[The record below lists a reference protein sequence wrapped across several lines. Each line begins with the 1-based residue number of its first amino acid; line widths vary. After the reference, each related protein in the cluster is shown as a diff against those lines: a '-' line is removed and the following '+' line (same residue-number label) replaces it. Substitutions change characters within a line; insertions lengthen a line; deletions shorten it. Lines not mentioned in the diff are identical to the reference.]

1 MDSNSMF
8 EQFELDSELLAAIKN
23 VGYKKPTSIQ
33 KLVLPPAMA
42 GKDVLAS
49 APTGTGKTAAF
60 LLPVAQ
66 HLLDYPRTKPGFPR
80 VLILTPTRELA
91 IQIGED
97 SKQLT
102 ALTKIK
108 TGVITGGV
116 NYGSH
121 TDILTSTTDILVA
134 TPGRL
139 LEYIETEQF
148 DAREIEILILDEADR
163 MLDMGF
169 AETINRIIAEARW
182 RKQTMLFSAT
192 LEGAAV
198 NRFARELLT
207 EPVFLESNPSRKE
220 KAKIH
225 QWIHLADSREHKVDL
240 LLNILKQEDV
250 TRALVFA
257 NKRETVQYLSGKLY
271 GNELPCVWLEGK
283 MPQDKRN
290 TAIERLKNGQVRILV
305 ATDVAERGLDIDDI
319 SHVINFDMP
328 RKADIHL
335 HRIGRTGRA
344 GNKGTAISLVEAHD
358 MAVIGKIER
367 YMDERIQRR
376 VIEELRPKNK
386 EAKVA
391 MKKIKIKRT
400 TAQKKAKAKKQ
411 TKKSLKKAKK

>member
-1 MDSNSMF
+1 MF
-8 EQFELDSELLAAIKN
+8 EQFDLDSALLGGIN
-23 VGYKKPTSIQ
+23 NIGFKKPTSIQ
-33 KLVLPPAMA
+33 SLVLPEAMN
-42 GKDVLAS
+42 GKDILAS

-60 LLPVAQ
+60 LLPAAQ

-80 VLILTPTRELA
+80 VLVLSPTRELA
-91 IQIGED
+91 LQISEQCQ
-97 SKQLT
+97 KLT
-102 ALTKIK
+102 ELTKIK

-121 TDILTSTTDILVA
+121 KEILNSTTDMLIS

-139 LEYIETEQF
+139 LEYIENEQF

-169 AETINRIIAEARW
+169 QETIDRIIGEARW

-192 LEGAAV
+192 LEGSNV
-198 NRFARELLT
+198 VKFSKEILN

-225 QWIHLADSREHKVDL
+225 QWLHLADNKEHKFAL
-240 LLNILKQEDV
+240 LANLLKQEEIK
-250 TRALVFA
+250 RAVVFA
-257 NKRETVQYLSGKLY
+257 NKRETVQFLSGKLY
-271 GNELPCVWLEGK
+271 AEKLPCVWLEGK

-290 TAIERLKNGQVRILV
+290 AAVDKVRGGDINILV
-305 ATDVAERGLDIDDI
+305 ATDVAARGLDIDDI
-319 SHVINFDMP
+319 THVINFDMP
-328 RKADIHL
+328 RKADIYL

-367 YMDERIQRR
+367 YLDERLPRR

-391 MKKIKIKRT
+391 LKKNKVKKT

-411 TKKSLKKAKK
+411 AKRKKKS

>member
-1 MDSNSMF
+1 MF
-8 EQFELDSELLAAIKN
+8 DQFDLDSELLGAISKI
-23 VGYKKPTSIQ
+23 GYKKPTSIQ
-33 KLVLPPAMA
+33 QLVLPEAMA
-42 GKDVLAS
+42 GKDILAS

-60 LLPVAQ
+60 LLPIAQ

-91 IQIGED
+91 IQIGD
-97 SKQLT
+97 DCQQITS
-102 ALTKIK
+102 LTKIK

-121 TDILTSTTDILVA
+121 SDILTTNTDILVA

-148 DAREIEILILDEADR
+148 DAREIEILVLDEADR
-163 MLDMGF
+163 MLDLGF
-169 AETINRIIAEARW
+169 SEAINRIAAEARW

-192 LEGAAV
+192 LVSPGV
-198 NRFARELLT
+198 SKFAKEVLT
-207 EPVFLESNPSRKE
+207 EPVFLESTPSRQE

-225 QWIHLADSREHKVDL
+225 QWIHLADNKEHKVAML
-240 LLNILKQEDV
+240 FHLLKQEDV
-250 TRALVFA
+250 TRAVVFA

-271 GNELPCVWLEGK
+271 AEELPCAWLEGK
-283 MPQDKRN
+283 MLQDKRN
-290 TAIERLKNGQVRILV
+290 QAVERLKTSHVAILV
-305 ATDVAERGLDIDDI
+305 ATDVAARGLDIDDI

-328 RKADIHL
+328 RTPDTYI

-358 MAVIGKIER
+358 MGVISKIER
-367 YMDERIQRR
+367 FTDERLQRR
-376 VIEELRPKNK
+376 VISELRPQNK
-386 EAKVA
+386 ESRVA
-391 MKKIKIKRT
+391 IKKPKIKRT

-411 TKKSLKKAKK
+411 ANKTKKKII